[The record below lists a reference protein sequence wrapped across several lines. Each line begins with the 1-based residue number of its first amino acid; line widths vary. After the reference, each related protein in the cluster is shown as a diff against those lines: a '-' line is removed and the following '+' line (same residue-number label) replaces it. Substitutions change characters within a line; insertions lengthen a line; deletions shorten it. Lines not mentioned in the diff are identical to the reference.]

1 MKNLI
6 IVTGGAGFIGSNLI
20 KYLVKKT
27 NNKIVS
33 LDNYS
38 TGTKKNHIS
47 NKNVSYING
56 NIANIKKIFN
66 IKKKKNSYNFSF
78 WRIF

>member
-1 MKNLI
+1 MKNILI
-6 IVTGGAGFIGSNLI
+6 TGGAGFIGSNLV

-38 TGTKKNHIS
+38 TGAIDNEIEGAR
-47 NKNVSYING
+47 YINDDIE
-56 NIANIKKIFN
+56 NIFKLKT
-66 IKKKKNSYNFSF
+66 NFRTLYRSPPDSD
-78 WRIF
+78 